1 MIRRAGFASLA
12 AALAACGWAAS
23 SALAQTAAPAQP
35 AATDPI
41 GALLQR
47 QAGVETEEPDE
58 AAEPRQAP
66 PPPAAR
72 PAPNLPPGRDAAA
85 YESRVRASWA
95 SAQSFQGP
103 LDGGWTL
110 ASAAGPL
117 YALQLA
123 DRGRGSV
130 EGAWR
135 DLRRPGALDAS
146 GLIDPT
152 DDAGTEVTLRLGGG
166 VAILRRGADGR
177 WAGTLDEAGRTQAV
191 NLSRRNP

>member
-23 SALAQTAAPAQP
+23 SAFAQTAAPAQP

-66 PPPAAR
+66 AAR
-72 PAPNLPPGRDAAA
+72 PAPNLPPGLDAAA

-110 ASAAGPL
+110 AAASGPL

-146 GLIDPT
+146 GLIDPA
-152 DDAGTEVTLRLGGG
+152 DDAGAEVTLRLGGG
-166 VAILRRGADGR
+166 VATLRRGADGR